1 MHNLDIVEPIDVK
14 TPVQSLG
21 GNTKLYF
28 AMLSRLEKMSLSSCL
43 SQITEARNR
52 QDWQAMKA
60 AAHSLKGASG
70 YVGAGKVHYA
80 CYYIQKA
87 YNNNDF
93 EGMMNYYPLAV
104 EACLEY
110 KRFARQY
117 LA

>member
-52 QDWQAMKA
+52 
-60 AAHSLKGASG
+60 
-70 YVGAGKVHYA
+70 
-80 CYYIQKA
+80 
-87 YNNNDF
+87 
-93 EGMMNYYPLAV
+93 
-104 EACLEY
+104 
-110 KRFARQY
+110 
-117 LA
+117 

>member
-1 MHNLDIVEPIDVK
+1 
-14 TPVQSLG
+14 
-21 GNTKLYF
+21 
-28 AMLSRLEKMSLSSCL
+28 MSLSSCL
-43 SQITEARNR
+43 SQITDARNR

-70 YVGAGKVHYA
+70 YVGAGRVHYA

-87 YNNNDF
+87 YNANDC
-93 EGMMNYYPLAV
+93 EGMATYYQLVV

-117 LA
+117 LAQAKSKYHSSPS